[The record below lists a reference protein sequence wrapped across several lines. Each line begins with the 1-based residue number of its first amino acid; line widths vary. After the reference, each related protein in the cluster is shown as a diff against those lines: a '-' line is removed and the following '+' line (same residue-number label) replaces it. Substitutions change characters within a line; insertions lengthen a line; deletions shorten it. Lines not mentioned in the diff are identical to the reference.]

1 MMQKKKGE
9 IPENE
14 NPDIIE
20 ELDEKDII
28 VNLSY
33 VDRINDFMQRNDLL
47 ESGPVY
53 YLYKFDNASSGE
65 SKSFLSKFT
74 DTDPPDEDFI
84 GKTFGSGRYMIVVAI
99 PISDKAPKGFMR
111 AYRIKIHAYYDT
123 LKEKVDRLVSAPVA
137 PTIIQAP
144 GSSLAETVELLKT
157 LITAIAPLMAPKN
170 DSSDFS
176 TMLFRN
182 YEITSKVLERNMLEN
197 VKNNSEL
204 QRKMLSMGNG
214 EDMGNETQIEED
226 EPGLIEKLSPLIME
240 WLPSLIG
247 NNPQAKAVQQMVKTA
262 PQFKQIIGN
271 KKEFKTLVSYLDQEK
286 GKEVTDKILTN
297 LKLKRI

>member
-1 MMQKKKGE
+1 MQRAKKGE

-14 NPDIIE
+14 NQDIIE

-53 YLYKFDNASSGE
+53 YLYKFDNAQSGE
-65 SKSFLSKFT
+65 GKSFLSKFT

-99 PISDKAPKGFMR
+99 PVCDKAPKGFMR
-111 AYRIKIHAYYDT
+111 AYRIKIHPYYDT
-123 LKEKVDRLVSAPVA
+123 LKKEIAAPPAAA
-137 PTIIQAP
+137 PTFIQAP
-144 GSSLAETVELLKT
+144 GASLTETIEVLKT
-157 LITAIAPLMAPKN
+157 LITAIAPLMAQKQESP
-170 DSSDFS
+170 DFS

-182 YEITSKVLERNMLEN
+182 YEITSKVLEKNMLEN
-197 VKNNSEL
+197 VKNQSEL

-214 EDMGNETQIEED
+214 EEMGNATQTDEE
-226 EPGLIEKLSPLIME
+226 EPGLIEQLKPMIME
-240 WLPSLIG
+240 WLPTLIG
-247 NNPQAKAVQQMVKTA
+247 NNTQAKAVQQMVKAA
-262 PQFKQIIGN
+262 PQFKQIVTN
-271 KKEFKTLVSYLDQEK
+271 KKDFKTLVAYLDQEK
-286 GKEVTDKILTN
+286 GKEITDKILFN

>member
-65 SKSFLSKFT
+65 SKAFLSKFT

-123 LKEKVDRLVSAPVA
+123 LRKEVAVPPVA
-137 PTIIQAP
+137 PTIIHQS
-144 GSSLAETVELLKT
+144 GSSLAETIELIKT
-157 LITAIAPLMAPKN
+157 LVTAIAPLMAPKN

-176 TMLFRN
+176 TMLYRN
-182 YEITSKVLERNMLEN
+182 YEITSKVLEKNMLEN

-214 EDMGNETQIEED
+214 EDMGNGTQVEED
-226 EPGLIEKLSPLIME
+226 EPGLIEKLSPLLME

-247 NNPQAKAVQQMVKTA
+247 NNTQAKAVQQMVKTA
-262 PQFKQIIGN
+262 PQFKQIISN
-271 KKEFKTLVSYLDQEK
+271 KKEFKALVSYLDQER
-286 GKEVTDKILTN
+286 GKEITDKILTN